1 MIQKLKELVG
11 LREIN
16 AKINEFDTEIEDLKR
31 ISGTTVTKA
40 TLLDF
45 IETNKRLIND
55 AIQNA
60 KNKLDEL
67 RNSIDTKLSNYYTKA
82 NSNDLFASSSM
93 ANSYLRKDRDETIN
107 NNFNANG
114 HISLNNTNGPIIQFG
129 NGSWEVRPGYF
140 KMISPDDNVPIEIRN
155 GVTYINGQEI
165 VTGVSYISPGEWVE
179 LPGSRNTRNVNY
191 SSVYGDDANQML
203 IVYQYHDGNDNGHLY
218 INHILIELSLGQPY
232 YKDGDC
238 TINLQN
244 GVINLDWS
252 KEGFN
257 GIIKAV
263 YYR

>member
-67 RNSIDTKLSNYYTKA
+67 RNSIDIKLSNYYTKG
-82 NSNDLFASSSM
+82 NSDDRFARDSIKDSF
-93 ANSYLRKDRDETIN
+93 LRSDRDETIN
-107 NNFNANG
+107 NNLNVNG
-114 HISLNNTNGPIIQFG
+114 TINLNNTSGPIIQFG

-140 KMISPDDNVPIEIRN
+140 KMISPDGGVPIEIRN
-155 GVTYINGQEI
+155 GITYINGQEI

-179 LPGSRNTRNVNY
+179 LPGSRNTRRVNY
-191 SSVYGDDANQML
+191 SRVYGEDANQML
-203 IVYQYHDGNDNGHLY
+203 IVYQYHDGENNGHLY

-232 YKDGDC
+232 YKDAEC
-238 TINLQN
+238 TINLQS
-244 GVINLDWS
+244 GIINLDWS
-252 KEGFN
+252 RDGYN

>member
-31 ISGTTVTKA
+31 ISGSVVTKE

-45 IETNKRLIND
+45 INTNKKLIND
-55 AIQNA
+55 AIQNLQ
-60 KNKLDEL
+60 NRLNDL
-67 RNSIDTKLSNYYTKA
+67 RNTITNKLSNYYTKS
-82 NSNDLFASSSM
+82 NSNDKFASAST
-93 ANSYLRKDRDETIN
+93 ANDYLRKDRDEVVNSNFNVNGTIN
-107 NNFNANG
+107 
-114 HISLNNTNGPIIQFG
+114 LNNTSGPIIQFG
-129 NGSWEVRPGYF
+129 SGSWEVRPGYF
-140 KMISPDDNVPIEIRN
+140 KMISPDGNIPIEIKN

-179 LPGSRNTRNVNY
+179 LPGSHNTRNVNY
-191 SSVYGDDANQML
+191 SRVYAEDANQML
-203 IVYQYHDGNDNGHLY
+203 ILYQYHDGNNNGHLF

-232 YKDGDC
+232 YKDRDC
-238 TINLQN
+238 TLNLQS
-244 GVINLDWS
+244 GVINLDWTR
-252 KEGFN
+252 EGSN